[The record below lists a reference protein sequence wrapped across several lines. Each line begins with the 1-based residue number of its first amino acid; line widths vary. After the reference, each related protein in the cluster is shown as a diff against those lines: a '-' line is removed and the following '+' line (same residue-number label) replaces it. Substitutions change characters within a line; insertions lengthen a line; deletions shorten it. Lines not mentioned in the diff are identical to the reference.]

1 MIFAELQETN
11 GETFLVITAVAP
23 KDPNQIIPT
32 EVPNFTIFIDN
43 SWNTHDYITPAI
55 TDITTRTFTEDQ
67 IKLIT
72 ECPEAPNHLTV
83 QTNTKIEASHAAN
96 ENLILITKEP
106 ESQQNELT
114 ILNTTTGQEF
124 KTENQIELTDA
135 LCDFVKPLKVKTM
148 ANLTLKVTK
157 ASDLGTLELETFENG
172 LRKETDDCKI
182 SLLDMGSEAIQKA
195 VLRVIRNSGQIQVS
209 FSFDDLI
216 LMRTLTGGIHL
227 G

>member
-43 SWNTHDYITPAI
+43 SWDTHDYITPAI

-72 ECPEAPNHLTV
+72 ECPQAPNHLTV
-83 QTNTKIEASHAAN
+83 QTNTKIEAAHAAN
-96 ENLILITKEP
+96 KNLILITKEP
-106 ESQQNELT
+106 ESQRNELT

-124 KTENQIELTDA
+124 KAENQIELTDA

-148 ANLTLKVTK
+148 ANIRIQIDFEQMNHVPTPIGYVYDLQINSQDCQFGLPDLADDTKFVVSLRTDGNPKRISYSYEDVT
-157 ASDLGTLELETFENG
+157 
-172 LRKETDDCKI
+172 I
-182 SLLDMGSEAIQKA
+182 S
-195 VLRVIRNSGQIQVS
+195 RQVS
-209 FSFDDLI
+209 
-216 LMRTLTGGIHL
+216 GGQAI
-227 G
+227 